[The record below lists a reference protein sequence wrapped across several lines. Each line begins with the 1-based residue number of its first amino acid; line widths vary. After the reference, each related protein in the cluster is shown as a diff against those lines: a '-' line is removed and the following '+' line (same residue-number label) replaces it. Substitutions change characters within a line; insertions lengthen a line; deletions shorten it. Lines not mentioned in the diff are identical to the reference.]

1 MTRHDGSAAPREPR
15 LSPSPSPSPAPREAE
30 AEAGPVEPDA
40 AGRGAALP
48 RGAVLRADGVTLAYG
63 STVVVHDV
71 SLAVGDGGVGLI
83 GESGSGK
90 TTLARALLGLL
101 RPRSGTIRY
110 GSRDLASFDRKG
122 RAEFR
127 RAVQPVFQ
135 DGSEALD
142 PRMTVEAS
150 ITEALTTHHR
160 MDRAARL
167 ARVVRLLEDVGLD
180 PAVAGRKPH
189 QMSGGQRQRV
199 AIARALAVEPRL
211 LVLDEP
217 TSALDVTVQ
226 ARILD
231 LLERLAAEHGLGY
244 LLITHNLGVV
254 DRLCDTSHVL
264 FAGRVV
270 ESGPTR
276 DLLTRPAHPYTLALR
291 DAVPRLGGEPP
302 RPSGRTEAAPAAPG
316 CPFRLRC
323 PLALDVCRDQPPAA
337 REVEGRKVACH
348 RAEEVL
354 AGVPNRPVSR

>member
-1 MTRHDGSAAPREPR
+1 MTLLAAE
-15 LSPSPSPSPAPREAE
+15 
-30 AEAGPVEPDA
+30 
-40 AGRGAALP
+40 
-48 RGAVLRADGVTLAYG
+48 GVTLAYG
-63 STVVVHDV
+63 ATAVVHDV
-71 SLAVGDGGVGLI
+71 SLVVDEGGVGLI

-90 TTLARALLGLL
+90 TTLARALLGLV
-101 RPRSGTIRY
+101 RPRSGVVRY
-110 GSRDLASFDRKG
+110 GSRDLAGLGRTG

-142 PRMTVEAS
+142 PRMTAGAS

-160 MDRAARL
+160 VSRAEGRDRVDALL
-167 ARVVRLLEDVGLD
+167 ADVGLD
-180 PAVAGRKPH
+180 PALAARRPH
-189 QMSGGQRQRV
+189 EMSGGQRQRV

-254 DRLCDTSHVL
+254 GRLCRTSSVL

-276 DLLTRPAHPYTLALR
+276 ELLTRPAHPYTRALR

-302 RPSGRTEAAPAAPG
+302 RATGRTEAASAPSG

-323 PLALDVCRDQPPAA
+323 PLAVDRCRDEAPRT
-337 REVEGRKVACH
+337 REVEGRGVACH

-354 AGVPNRPVSR
+354 GRVSREDRDAPRQ

>member
-1 MTRHDGSAAPREPR
+1 MTLLAAE
-15 LSPSPSPSPAPREAE
+15 
-30 AEAGPVEPDA
+30 
-40 AGRGAALP
+40 
-48 RGAVLRADGVTLAYG
+48 GVTLAYG
-63 STVVVHDV
+63 ATAVVHDV
-71 SLAVGDGGVGLI
+71 SLAVDEGGVGLI

-90 TTLARALLGLL
+90 TTLARALLGLM
-101 RPRSGTIRY
+101 RPRSGVVRY
-110 GSRDLASFDRKG
+110 GTGDLAGLGRAG

-142 PRMTVEAS
+142 PRMTAGAS

-160 MDRAARL
+160 MSGAERRDRVAALL
-167 ARVVRLLEDVGLD
+167 ADVGLD
-180 PAVAGRKPH
+180 PALAARRPH
-189 QMSGGQRQRV
+189 EMSGGQRQRV

-254 DRLCDTSHVL
+254 GRLCRTSSVL

-270 ESGPTR
+270 ESGPTGE
-276 DLLTRPAHPYTLALR
+276 LLTRPAHPYTRALR

-302 RPSGRTEAAPAAPG
+302 RAAGRTEAAAAATG

-323 PLALDVCRDQPPAA
+323 PLAVDRCREETPQA

-354 AGVPNRPVSR
+354 TTPGSPAPRVPHGGETPDAPRQ

>member
-1 MTRHDGSAAPREPR
+1 MTLLAAE
-15 LSPSPSPSPAPREAE
+15 
-30 AEAGPVEPDA
+30 
-40 AGRGAALP
+40 
-48 RGAVLRADGVTLAYG
+48 GVTLAYG
-63 STVVVHDV
+63 TTAVVHDV
-71 SLAVGDGGVGLI
+71 SLAVDEGGVGLI

-90 TTLARALLGLL
+90 TTLARALLGLM
-101 RPRSGTIRY
+101 RPRSGVVRY
-110 GSRDLASFDRKG
+110 GAGDLAGLGRAG

-142 PRMTVEAS
+142 PRMTAGAS
-150 ITEALTTHHR
+150 IAEALTTHHR
-160 MDRAARL
+160 MSRAERADRVAVLL
-167 ARVVRLLEDVGLD
+167 ADVGLD
-180 PAVAGRKPH
+180 PALAARRPH
-189 QMSGGQRQRV
+189 EMSGGQRQRV

-254 DRLCDTSHVL
+254 GRLCRTSSVM

-270 ESGPTR
+270 ESGPTGE
-276 DLLTRPAHPYTLALR
+276 LLTRPAHPYTRALR

-302 RPSGRTEAAPAAPG
+302 RAAGRTEAAAAESG

-323 PLALDVCRDQPPAA
+323 PLAVDRCREETPQA

-354 AGVPNRPVSR
+354 QTPASAPRVPHGGETPDAPRQ

>member
-1 MTRHDGSAAPREPR
+1 MTLLAAE
-15 LSPSPSPSPAPREAE
+15 
-30 AEAGPVEPDA
+30 
-40 AGRGAALP
+40 
-48 RGAVLRADGVTLAYG
+48 GVTLAYG
-63 STVVVHDV
+63 ATAVVHDV
-71 SLAVGDGGVGLI
+71 SLAVDEGGVGLI

-90 TTLARALLGLL
+90 TTLARALLGLM
-101 RPRSGTIRY
+101 RPRSGVVRY
-110 GSRDLASFDRKG
+110 GTGDLAGLGRAG

-142 PRMTVEAS
+142 PRMTAGAS

-160 MDRAARL
+160 MSGAERRDRVAALL
-167 ARVVRLLEDVGLD
+167 ADVGLD
-180 PAVAGRKPH
+180 SALAARRPH
-189 QMSGGQRQRV
+189 EISGGQRQRV

-254 DRLCDTSHVL
+254 GRLCRTSSVL

-270 ESGPTR
+270 ESGPTGE
-276 DLLTRPAHPYTLALR
+276 LLTRPAHPYTRALR

-302 RPSGRTEAAPAAPG
+302 RAAGRTEAAAAATG

-323 PLALDVCRDQPPAA
+323 PLAVDRCREETPQA

-354 AGVPNRPVSR
+354 HTPGSSAPRVPHGGETPDAPRQ

>member
-1 MTRHDGSAAPREPR
+1 MTLLAAE
-15 LSPSPSPSPAPREAE
+15 
-30 AEAGPVEPDA
+30 
-40 AGRGAALP
+40 
-48 RGAVLRADGVTLAYG
+48 GVTLAYG
-63 STVVVHDV
+63 TTAVVHDV
-71 SLAVGDGGVGLI
+71 SLAVDEGGVGLI

-90 TTLARALLGLL
+90 TTLARALLGLM
-101 RPRSGTIRY
+101 RPRSGVVRY
-110 GSRDLASFDRKG
+110 GAGDLAGLGRAG

-142 PRMTVEAS
+142 PRMTAGAS
-150 ITEALTTHHR
+150 IAEALTTHHR
-160 MDRAARL
+160 MSRTERADRIAALL
-167 ARVVRLLEDVGLD
+167 ADVGLD
-180 PAVAGRKPH
+180 PGLAARRPH
-189 QMSGGQRQRV
+189 EMSGGQRQRV

-254 DRLCDTSHVL
+254 GRLCRTSSVM

-270 ESGPTR
+270 ESGPTGE
-276 DLLTRPAHPYTLALR
+276 LLTRPAHPYTRALR

-302 RPSGRTEAAPAAPG
+302 RAAGRTEAAAAETG

-323 PLALDVCRDQPPAA
+323 PLAVDRCREETPQA
-337 REVEGRKVACH
+337 REVEGRRVACH

-354 AGVPNRPVSR
+354 QTPAASAPRVPHGGETPDAPRQ

>member
-1 MTRHDGSAAPREPR
+1 MTLLAAE
-15 LSPSPSPSPAPREAE
+15 
-30 AEAGPVEPDA
+30 
-40 AGRGAALP
+40 
-48 RGAVLRADGVTLAYG
+48 GVTLAYG
-63 STVVVHDV
+63 TTAVVHDV
-71 SLAVGDGGVGLI
+71 SLAVDEGGVGLI

-90 TTLARALLGLL
+90 TTLARALLGLM
-101 RPRSGTIRY
+101 RPRSGVVRY
-110 GSRDLASFDRKG
+110 GAGDLAGLGRAG

-142 PRMTVEAS
+142 PRMTAGAS
-150 ITEALTTHHR
+150 IAEALTTHHR
-160 MDRAARL
+160 MSRTERADRVAALL
-167 ARVVRLLEDVGLD
+167 ADVGLD
-180 PAVAGRKPH
+180 AGLAARRPH
-189 QMSGGQRQRV
+189 EMSGGQRQRV

-254 DRLCDTSHVL
+254 GRLCRTSSVM

-270 ESGPTR
+270 ESGPTGE
-276 DLLTRPAHPYTLALR
+276 LLTRPAHPYTRALR

-302 RPSGRTEAAPAAPG
+302 RAAGRTEAAAAETG

-323 PLALDVCRDQPPAA
+323 PLAVDRCREETPQA
-337 REVEGRKVACH
+337 REVEGRRVACH

-354 AGVPNRPVSR
+354 QTPASSAPRVPHGGETPDAPRQ

>member
-1 MTRHDGSAAPREPR
+1 MSEPVV
-15 LSPSPSPSPAPREAE
+15 LGAE
-30 AEAGPVEPDA
+30 A
-40 AGRGAALP
+40 
-48 RGAVLRADGVTLAYG
+48 VTLAYG
-63 STVVVHDV
+63 STAVVHDV
-71 SLAVGDGGVGLI
+71 SLTVGDGGTGLI

-101 RPRSGTIRY
+101 RPRSGTITY
-110 GSRDLASFDRKG
+110 GSRDSASTDLASLDRRG
-122 RAEFR
+122 WRRFR
-127 RAVQPVFQ
+127 GDVQPVFQ

-142 PRMTVEAS
+142 PRMTVETS
-150 ITEALTTHHR
+150 IGEALTTHHR
-160 MDRAARL
+160 MTKAARRE
-167 ARVVRLLEDVGLD
+167 RVTALLEDVGLE
-180 PAVAGRKPH
+180 PALASRRPH

-231 LLERLAAEHGLGY
+231 LLERLAAEHGLGH

-254 DRLCDTSHVL
+254 DRLCRTSHVM

-270 ESGPTR
+270 ESGPTTE
-276 DLLTRPAHPYTLALR
+276 LLTRPAHPYTLALR

-302 RPSGRTEAAPAAPG
+302 RPSGRTEAVPAETG

-323 PLALDVCRDQPPAA
+323 PLAVDACREKAPMA
-337 REVEGRKVACH
+337 RDLRGRKVACH
-348 RAEEVL
+348 RAEDVMAQGEVPL
-354 AGVPNRPVSR
+354 APRQ

>member
-1 MTRHDGSAAPREPR
+1 MTLLAAEK
-15 LSPSPSPSPAPREAE
+15 
-30 AEAGPVEPDA
+30 
-40 AGRGAALP
+40 
-48 RGAVLRADGVTLAYG
+48 VTLAYG
-63 STVVVHDV
+63 TTAVVHDV
-71 SLAVGDGGVGLI
+71 SLTVDEGGVGLI

-90 TTLARALLGLL
+90 TTLARALLGLV
-101 RPRSGTIRY
+101 RPRSGVVRY
-110 GSRDLASFDRKG
+110 GSRDLAGLGRTG

-142 PRMTVEAS
+142 PRMTAGAS

-160 MDRAARL
+160 MSRAERRDRVDALL
-167 ARVVRLLEDVGLD
+167 ADVGLD
-180 PAVAGRKPH
+180 PALAARRPH
-189 QMSGGQRQRV
+189 EMSGGQRQRV
-199 AIARALAVEPRL
+199 AVARALAVEPRL

-254 DRLCDTSHVL
+254 GRLCRTSSVL

-276 DLLTRPAHPYTLALR
+276 ELLTRPAHPYTRALR

-302 RPSGRTEAAPAAPG
+302 RPTGRTEAAPATSG
-316 CPFRLRC
+316 CPFRVPC
-323 PLALDVCRDQPPAA
+323 PLAVDRCRDEAPLA
-337 REVEGRKVACH
+337 REVEGRGVACH

-354 AGVPNRPVSR
+354 GHVSREDRDAPRQ

>member
-1 MTRHDGSAAPREPR
+1 MSVLSA
-15 LSPSPSPSPAPREAE
+15 
-30 AEAGPVEPDA
+30 DA
-40 AGRGAALP
+40 
-48 RGAVLRADGVTLAYG
+48 VTLAYG
-63 STVVVHDV
+63 AAPVVHEV
-71 SLAVGDGGVGLI
+71 SLAVDEGGVGLI

-110 GSRDLASFDRKG
+110 GSRDLAALDRSG

-135 DGSEALD
+135 AEALD
-142 PRMTVEAS
+142 PRMTAAAS
-150 ITEALTTHHR
+150 IGEALTTHHR
-160 MDRAARL
+160 MSRADRR
-167 ARVVRLLEDVGLD
+167 ARVAELLDGVGLD
-180 PAVAGRKPH
+180 PALAARRPH

-231 LLERLAAEHGLGY
+231 LLEGLAGGRGLGY

-254 DRLCDTSHVL
+254 GRLCRTSHVL
-264 FAGRVV
+264 FGGRVV

-276 DLLTRPAHPYTLALR
+276 DLLVHPAHPYTLALR

-302 RPSGRTEAAPAAPG
+302 RASGRTEAAPAATG

-323 PLALDVCRDQPPAA
+323 PLAVDRCRDEAPEA
-337 REVEGRKVACH
+337 REAAGRRVACH
-348 RAEEVL
+348 RAEDVL
-354 AGVPNRPVSR
+354 ERELDASRWRGRT